1 MYKSRKMKSL
11 HPVRTAGIAL
21 VVVALT
27 LAGCGSSTRP
37 DAGAAGSAG
46 PATTGGATYAIV
58 SNADVATGFAAL
70 MPLAATAA
78 AKVAANS
85 DDSEAAVNDMYTKW
99 FEFEGTVRKNDESV
113 YLDMEDALVS
123 VKAGQKDNDAA
134 KASKGAAA
142 LVTLTATYLAKFP
155 ADGATAVA
163 APALGA
169 STQTVLVGLNEWKID
184 VPDTI
189 AHGIV
194 TLSLTNKGKEI
205 HEFVV
210 FRTDLAVA
218 DLPLDAEGGVDEKGT
233 GVQLVDEHEN
243 LKPGTGADLKVDL
256 PPGKYVFVCNMLG
269 HFKHGMVKQVIVT

>member
-1 MYKSRKMKSL
+1 MYKSRGMKYV
-11 HPVRTAGIAL
+11 HPVRTAGMTL
-21 VVVALT
+21 VAASLI
-27 LAGCGSSTRP
+27 LAGCGSSTST
-37 DAGAAGSAG
+37 GSAGSAG
-46 PATTGGATYAIV
+46 SATTGSATYAIV

-70 MPLAATAA
+70 VPLAATAA
-78 AKVAANS
+78 AKVAAKGG
-85 DDSEAAVNDMYTKW
+85 DSEAAVNDMYTKW
-99 FEFEGTVRKNDESV
+99 FEFEGTVRRNDESV

-155 ADGATAVA
+155 ADAAAAVV

-184 VPDTI
+184 VPDSI

-194 TLSLTNKGKEI
+194 TLALTNKGKEI

-218 DLPLDAEGGVDEKGT
+218 NLPLDAEGGVDEKGA
-233 GVQLVDEHEN
+233 GVTLVDEHEN

-269 HFKHGMVKQVIVT
+269 HFTHGMAKQVIVT

>member
-1 MYKSRKMKSL
+1 MKYFRPL
-11 HPVRTAGIAL
+11 QNAAIAL
-21 VVVALT
+21 VAVSLIFT
-27 LAGCGSSTRP
+27 GCGSSASR
-37 DAGAAGSAG
+37 GSASKAPAG
-46 PATTGGATYAIV
+46 PATTGGATYAVV
-58 SNADVATGFAAL
+58 SNAKVATGLAAL
-70 MPLAATAA
+70 VTLAATAA
-78 AKVAANS
+78 AKVAAKGG
-85 DDSEAAVNDMYTKW
+85 DSEAAVNDMYTKW
-99 FEFEGTVRKNDESV
+99 FEFEGTVRQNDESV

-155 ADGATAVA
+155 AGAAAASA
-163 APALGA
+163 APALAA

-194 TLSLTNKGKEI
+194 TLSLTNTGKET

-218 DLPLDAEGGVDEKGT
+218 DLPLDSEGGVDEKGA
-233 GVQLVDEHEN
+233 GVKLVDEHEN
-243 LKPGTGADLKVDL
+243 IKPGTGADLKVDL
-256 PPGKYVFVCNMLG
+256 HPGKYVFVCNMLG
-269 HFKHGMVKQVIVT
+269 HFKHGMAKQVLVT

>member
-1 MYKSRKMKSL
+1 MHKSRFMKCHCPSIK
-11 HPVRTAGIAL
+11 AAIA
-21 VVVALT
+21 VVAVSLV
-27 LAGCGSSTRP
+27 LAGCGSS
-37 DAGAAGSAG
+37 ASKVSGASDG

-58 SNADVATGFAAL
+58 SNAKVATGLSAL
-70 MPLAATAA
+70 VPLAATAA
-78 AKVAANS
+78 AKVAAKGG
-85 DDSEAAVNDMYTKW
+85 DSEAAVNDMYTKW
-99 FEFEGTVRKNDESV
+99 FEFEGTVRRNDEAV

-142 LVTLTATYLAKFP
+142 LVTLTATYLTKFP
-155 ADGATAVA
+155 ADAAAPVA

-169 STQTVLVGLNEWKID
+169 STHTVLVGLNEWKID
-184 VPDTI
+184 SPDTI

-194 TLSLTNKGKEI
+194 TLSLTNKGKEV

-218 DLPLDAEGGVDEKGT
+218 DLPLNAEGRVNEKGA

-243 LKPGTGADLKVDL
+243 IKPDTGADLKVDL
-256 PPGKYVFVCNMLG
+256 PPGKYVFVCNILG
-269 HFKHGMVKQVIVT
+269 HFKHGMAKPVIVT

>member
-1 MYKSRKMKSL
+1 MKYFRPL
-11 HPVRTAGIAL
+11 QNAAIAL
-21 VVVALT
+21 VAVSLIFT
-27 LAGCGSSTRP
+27 GCGSSASKGS
-37 DAGAAGSAG
+37 DASSG
-46 PATTGGATYAIV
+46 PATTGGATYAVV
-58 SNADVATGFAAL
+58 SNAKVATGLAAL
-70 MPLAATAA
+70 VTLAATAA
-78 AKVAANS
+78 AKVAAKGG
-85 DDSEAAVNDMYTKW
+85 DSEAAVNDMYTKW
-99 FEFEGTVRKNDESV
+99 FEFEGTVRQNDESV

-155 ADGATAVA
+155 AGAAAASA
-163 APALGA
+163 APALAA

-194 TLSLTNKGKEI
+194 TLSLTNTGKET

-218 DLPLDAEGGVDEKGT
+218 DLPLDSEGGVDEKGA
-233 GVQLVDEHEN
+233 GVKLVDEHEN
-243 LKPGTGADLKVDL
+243 IKPGTGADLKVDL
-256 PPGKYVFVCNMLG
+256 HPGKYVFVCNMLG
-269 HFKHGMVKQVIVT
+269 HFKHGMAKQVIVT